1 MDFIIRLRLDS
12 LTLMFSDT
20 SLVMVWGKEKS
31 ASPRKSITEGIIML
45 YNPIPVS
52 PRLLVKN
59 IL

>member
-31 ASPRKSITEGIIML
+31 ASPRNSIPEGIIML

-52 PRLLVKN
+52 PRLLV
-59 IL
+59 